1 MIDTFFDL
9 LPYAALFS
17 VFFAGLSAYRAAL
30 RLRSEPKARKQGLLL
45 NLARRAAPPS
55 VVGVAIG
62 VFGVVSGRADSL
74 WLAGLLIGGGLSYGL
89 TLMLQEMRATTT
101 SVTLFRGLAAAG
113 LSMIVIYLLQLR

>member
-17 VFFAGLSAYRAAL
+17 VFFAGLSAYRGAL
-30 RLRSEPKARKQGLLL
+30 RMRSEPKARKQGLLL

-62 VFGVVSGRADSL
+62 VFGLIAGRADSL
-74 WLAGLLIGGGLSYGL
+74 WLAGLLIGGGLGYGL

-113 LSMIVIYLLQLR
+113 LSMIVIYLLQQR